1 MSDSYL
7 RLIIISLAMLATDLY
22 LFQAVKASFRKR
34 SERTRKIIAAV
45 FWFFSA
51 VVIVSMFLVVF
62 VELDNSVRKALM
74 LTAILFVLFKFFALP
89 RSEERRVGKECVST
103 CRLRWSPS
111 IQKKK

>member
-7 RLIIISLAMLATDLY
+7 RLIIRSLAMLATDLY
-22 LFQAVKASFRKR
+22 LFQPVKASFRKR

-62 VELDNSVRKALM
+62 VELGNSVRKALM
-74 LTAILFVLFKFFALP
+74 LTAILLVLFKFFALP
-89 RSEERRVGKECVST
+89 ALLITDLDRKST
-103 CRLRWSPS
+103 RLNSS
-111 IQKKK
+111 H